1 MIYINMDSVSLA
13 SKVTLLR
20 EAAVARGDTQHTL
33 GGFCPGVFLFRTI
46 FIISALDAGIIDLS
60 SSIVDGH

>member
-20 EAAVARGDTQHTL
+20 EAAVARGGTQHTL

>member
-33 GGFCPGVFLFRTI
+33 AGFCPGVFLFRTI